1 MANSRYPKA
10 KLYALVLHPYRS
22 WLWRLSSLALL
33 PLLATLFLPVAAAAE
48 VPSIALAVAP
58 SLVEIKATPGGT
70 GSQEITVYNDSESAF
85 QVTASIGQYK
95 TALTDNSAEK
105 WLKVEPQLFDL
116 TGGQNR
122 TVKVTISVPEGL
134 QSGGRY
140 AQVTFTG
147 RVDSVSTGVSARLGV
162 PFLITVEGTGPLTR
176 QANISRVIPLLQDSG
191 SVGFIVNVSNSGNL
205 HIVTS
210 GEAEVTDKG
219 GTSVGILDIP
229 ESTAILPSTSEMLAS
244 AGSVVVSEG
253 DRYHARVSL
262 DYGGSDSLVSDVDFM
277 LSQALVAEQLS
288 IKPSPGGGFT
298 IETAL
303 YNPGEVA
310 VAPRLRAA
318 VADADGKI
326 IRTAGSLAVGPVLPG
341 GRTTVAIPVSWSLD
355 KGDYTLIGIA
365 DYGLLFSTR
374 QQTQFHISAE
384 VLPINPGWGEGPAII
399 HKEGIAAWVWMV
411 AGGVALL
418 IIATVLVLVFRRK
431 VQPAGNMR

>member
-10 KLYALVLHPYRS
+10 KLYALVLHPHRS

-33 PLLATLFLPVAAAAE
+33 PLLATLFLQVAAAAQTTG
-48 VPSIALAVAP
+48 IALAVAP

-85 QVTASIGQYK
+85 QVAASIGQYK
-95 TALTDNSAEK
+95 TALPDNSAEK
-105 WLKVEPQLFDL
+105 WLKVEPQLFNL

-140 AQVTFTG
+140 AQVIFTS
-147 RVDSVSTGVSARLGV
+147 RVDSVSGTGVSARLGV

-191 SVGFIVNVSNSGNL
+191 NVSFLVNASNSGNL

-210 GEAEVTDKG
+210 GKTEVTDKD
-219 GTSVGILDIP
+219 GTTVGILDIP

-253 DRYHARVSL
+253 DRYHARVSV
-262 DYGGSDSLVSDVDFM
+262 DYGGLQPMVSDMDFM

-298 IETAL
+298 IEAAL

-355 KGDYTLIGIA
+355 KGDYTLIGFA

-399 HKEGIAAWVWMV
+399 HKGIAAWVWMV

-418 IIATVLVLVFRRK
+418 IIATVLVMVFRRK
-431 VQPAGNMR
+431 VQPTRNMR